1 MFDALLTLLWWIGI
15 LFAGFFGL
23 IALLIVGVL
32 LVSGIWFGYRRLRK
46 ALRERRVRL
55 GRGKSIEKLAKR
67 LKLEVEVL
75 RTFEPSY
82 RPAFIKKRSGGERKL
97 LIPDASTKKLQR
109 TILRR
114 LLKRL
119 RVHPS
124 CIGFEPGKSI
134 VHNALP
140 HVGHAV
146 VLKFDIVD
154 FFPRTTAARIDR
166 YFRMI
171 GWNGEAAGIL
181 TKICTYEDGLPQGA
195 PTSPR
200 LSNLVNF
207 GIDHVFQKIAARRKG
222 SYTRYADDLT
232 FSFPKDY
239 PRKMRGVCLLV
250 KQIVNKQGY
259 ELQKKKSHTLRRHQR
274 QMVTGLVV
282 NDKVQLSR
290 ARRRQLRAVEHR
302 LRTNQRATMTPEQLA
317 GWQALQK
324 MIQSQVAAS
333 TAETAR
339 KTAAKPSAG

>member
-1 MFDALLTLLWWIGI
+1 MFEALLTVVEWIGI
-15 LFAGFFGL
+15 LIGGAFGL
-23 IALLIVGVL
+23 LFILIVAIV
-32 LVSGIWFGYRRLRK
+32 VIVVAVATYFGIRK

-55 GRGKSIEKLAKR
+55 GRGKSVEKLAKR
-67 LKLEVEVL
+67 LQLEPEML
-75 RTFEPSY
+75 RAFQPSY
-82 RPAFIKKRSGGERKL
+82 RTAFIKKRSGGERKL
-97 LIPDASTKKLQR
+97 SIPEPATKKLQR

-114 LLKRL
+114 LLKKL

-124 CIGFEPGKSI
+124 CIGFESGKSI

-140 HVGHAV
+140 HVGRAV

-154 FFPRTTAARIDR
+154 FFPRTTAARLDR

-171 GWNGEAAGIL
+171 GWNAEAAAIL
-181 TKICTYEDGLPQGA
+181 TKICTHENGLPQGA

-207 GIDHVFQKIAARRKG
+207 GLDHAFQKIAERRKG
-222 SYTRYADDLT
+222 TYTRYADDIT

-239 PRKMRGVCLLV
+239 PKKMRGVCQLV
-250 KQIVNKQGY
+250 KQLVNKHGY

-274 QMVTGLVV
+274 QVVTGLVV

-290 ARRRQLRAVEHR
+290 ARRRQLRAIEHR
-302 LRTNQRATMTPEQLA
+302 LRSNRRATMSEAQFA

-324 MIQSQVAAS
+324 MIQKQVAAAA
-333 TAETAR
+333 AETV
-339 KTAAKPSAG
+339 KKCG

>member
-1 MFDALLTLLWWIGI
+1 MRDILLTLVKWIGYLI
-15 LFAGFFGL
+15 GGAFGL
-23 IALLIVGVL
+23 FALLIFGIVL
-32 LVSGIWFGYRRLRK
+32 VVVVVTTYKRIRK

-55 GRGKSIEKLAKR
+55 GRGKSVEKLAKR
-67 LKLEVEVL
+67 LQLEPELL
-75 RTFEPSY
+75 RSFQPAY
-82 RPAFIKKRSGGERKL
+82 RTAFIKKRSGGERKL
-97 LIPDASTKKLQR
+97 AIPDPATMKLQR

-114 LLKRL
+114 LLKKL

-140 HVGHAV
+140 HVGRAV

-154 FFPRTTAARIDR
+154 FFPRTTAARLDR

-171 GWNGEAAGIL
+171 GWNAEAAALL
-181 TKICTYEDGLPQGA
+181 TKFCTHEDGLPQGA

-207 GIDHVFQKIAARRKG
+207 GLDNIFQKIALRRKG
-222 SYTRYADDLT
+222 TYTRYADDIT

-239 PRKMRGVCLLV
+239 PKKMRGVCQLV
-250 KQIVNKQGY
+250 KQLVNKHGY
-259 ELQKKKSHTLRRHQR
+259 ELKKEKTHTIRRHQR

-282 NDKVQLSR
+282 NEKVQLSR
-290 ARRRQLRAVEHR
+290 GKRRQLRAIEHR
-302 LRTNQRATMTPEQLA
+302 LRNNRRATMTEAQFA

-324 MIQSQVAAS
+324 MIRQQVAVAA
-333 TAETAR
+333 TETAT
-339 KTAAKPSAG
+339 KTAKN

>member
-1 MFDALLTLLWWIGI
+1 MLDVILLIVKWIGVLI
-15 LFAGFFGL
+15 GGAFGL
-23 IALLIVGVL
+23 FALLILAIVIFFAV
-32 LVSGIWFGYRRLRK
+32 WEGYRRIRK

-55 GRGKSIEKLAKR
+55 GRGKSLEKLAKR
-67 LKLEVEVL
+67 LQLEPDQL
-75 RTFEPSY
+75 RAFQPTY
-82 RPAFIKKRSGGERKL
+82 RSAIIKKRSGGERKL
-97 LIPDASTKKLQR
+97 AIPDPATKQLQR

-140 HVGHAV
+140 HVGRAV

-171 GWNGEAAGIL
+171 GWDAEAAGIL

-207 GIDHVFQKIAARRKG
+207 GLDHIFQKIAERRKG
-222 SYTRYADDLT
+222 TYTRYADDLT

-239 PRKMRGVCLLV
+239 PKKMRGVCQLV
-250 KQIVNKQGY
+250 KQIVNKHGY
-259 ELQKKKSHTLRRHQR
+259 QLQQKKSLTFRRHQR
-274 QMVTGLVV
+274 QVVTGLVV
-282 NDKVQLSR
+282 NDKVQLTR
-290 ARRRQLRAVEHR
+290 ARRRQLRAIEHR
-302 LRTNQRATMTPEQLA
+302 LRNNRRASMTEAQFA
-317 GWQALQK
+317 GWEAFQI
-324 MIQSQVAAS
+324 MIQSQVANAVAG
-333 TAETAR
+333 TA
-339 KTAAKPSAG
+339 KKPG